1 MKDGEFEG
9 TNLGVRLRNGGDVS
23 FLDQMAGQIDK
34 LKTSLTTQKGKVD
47 AEIKKYQ
54 TEQKTA
60 MDNNKKMFEDVKY
73 LRFKFCRSYK
83 KLYKDITLNSRNM
96 DLNISPQKMFQEIIK
111 RENKFI
117 DEIIKIE
124 GSEILLDLYNQ
135 GYFLAERIKT
145 NTQEENYS
153 AFLDNYSTLK
163 ELLKNEKRKIMNK
176 CEELY

>member
-1 MKDGEFEG
+1 L
-9 TNLGVRLRNGGDVS
+9 NY
-23 FLDQMAGQIDK
+23 
-34 LKTSLTTQKGKVD
+34 TQKQYIRFSDSKNISIYYNHFINSRFVSRSIIIY
-47 AEIKKYQ
+47 E
-54 TEQKTA
+54 
-60 MDNNKKMFEDVKY
+60 NKKMFEDVKY